1 MHHWKFAIA
10 AGVVCAVFAGSAS
23 AGDMSGYFGNTV
35 LCKYP
40 NGDVTKVYVNQ
51 DHTFLV
57 VPTGHPQTTGTWADS
72 GTTVCYTQTNPAP
85 DPKMHQV
92 CNSSQARKVG
102 DSWDV
107 TDPYG
112 AHCTATMAAGKQ

>member
-1 MHHWKFAIA
+1 MRLTIVLAASAGLFALTTA
-10 AGVVCAVFAGSAS
+10 AS

-57 VPTGHPQTTGTWADS
+57 VPTGHPQTTGTWADD
-72 GTTVCYTQTNPAP
+72 GTTICYTQLE
-85 DPKMHQV
+85 PKPGPNEHQV
-92 CNSSQARKVG
+92 CNSSEARNVG
-102 DSWDV
+102 QSWDV
-107 TDPYG
+107 TDPFG
-112 AHCTATMAAGKQ
+112 AHCTATLAAGKQ